1 MTAEAVL
8 IAALS
13 GRALASAARRAGFL
27 PLVVDAF
34 GDADTHEIAAAS
46 RCLGDAVHAGFRA
59 KPLIATLTSLSA
71 EAPTTPVGLVLGSGF
86 EDTPRLIST
95 LSKRSRL
102 LGSGANAIK
111 RAKDP
116 HEFFALL
123 DRLGIAHPETRL
135 SPPDNPAAWLSKRI
149 GGSGGAHV
157 IPCTQVRS
165 TRGRYFQRR
174 LTGAPVSLLALA
186 HEDGVAIAGFSRQ
199 WTIGSGPRPFR
210 YGGAAAP
217 ISLDRAVETRMVE
230 AATSLC
236 RELNLIGLVSF
247 DFILAEATPYLLEVN
262 PRPGATLDV
271 LDPPGR
277 ALLRAHIEA
286 ARGSSVTLMPAGEPR
301 AAAILYADAGPLRVG
316 DVAWPVWSAD
326 RPAAG
331 TTIPRHR
338 PIATVF
344 ASGSTADEARNICSR
359 RLDELTEMLYGRAQ
373 HREPNHANANRP
385 ISERLGVR
393 RPYR

>member
-34 GDADTHEIAAAS
+34 ADADTQEIAAAS
-46 RCLGDAVHAGFRA
+46 RCLGDALHAGFRA
-59 KPLIATLTSLSA
+59 KPLIAALNAVAAQAPSA
-71 EAPTTPVGLVLGSGF
+71 PVGLVLGSGF
-86 EDTPRLIST
+86 EDTPRLVST
-95 LSKRSRL
+95 LSKRFRL
-102 LGSGANAIK
+102 LGSPANAIK

-116 HEFFALL
+116 REFFALL
-123 DRLGIAHPETRL
+123 DRLGIPHPETRL
-135 SPPDNPAAWLSKRI
+135 NLPGDRADWLSKRI
-149 GGSGGAHV
+149 GASGGAHV
-157 IPCTQVRS
+157 IPCTQMRS
-165 TRGRYFQRR
+165 ARGRYFQRR
-174 LTGAPVSLLALA
+174 LTGEPVSLLALA
-186 HEDGVAIAGFSRQ
+186 QKGDVVVAGFSRQ
-199 WTIGSGPRPFR
+199 WTVGSGPRPYR

-217 ISLDRAVETRMVE
+217 VSLGPDIETRMID
-230 AATSLC
+230 AARDLC
-236 RELNLIGLVSF
+236 AELGLIGLVSF
-247 DFILAEATPYLLEVN
+247 DFILADATPYLLEVN

-277 ALLRAHIEA
+277 AVLRAHVEA
-286 ARGSSVTLMPAGEPR
+286 ARGCAVSLKPAGEPR
-301 AAAILYADAGPLRVG
+301 ASTILYADKGPLRVG
-316 DVAWPVWSAD
+316 DVAWPDWSAD

-344 ASGSTADEARNICSR
+344 ASGPTADEARNICSR

-373 HREPNHANANRP
+373 HREPNYAETHRP
-385 ISERLGVR
+385 FSERLGGR